1 MITLKCWNWTEDVSV
16 VHFPS
21 KCVFKL
27 LSLFNAAM
35 RPAKGLLVRSPTLN
49 WHCLYIIFNFWNIFD
64 SMQKHNL
71 SSRDGSDERECTE
84 VVLPGLGYIWHI
96 FDDQHHYIITRSGIY
111 LVHIFDIFLMIIIN
125 IKPPW
130 WQTPSKLS
138 SVQNP
143 TKAQCHL
150 QTLSMRAHPSRFS
163 STLTSL
169 GNNQMKIWQFC
180 SILDWISL
188 DKIKAIKIRGPDE
201 NVLIFLH
208 TKIKVN
214 GLFKVWEHCDEG
226 HVAESDD
233 EVKSSGKVNDFWDHT
248 DNQNQLL
255 QKVLKVCHHIWDLH
269 SILNI

>member
-96 FDDQHHYIITRSGIY
+96 FDNHHQYKTAMVANTIIMMFCTESY
-111 LVHIFDIFLMIIIN
+111 ESTMPPPNPVNESTPLEVLFNLDI
-125 IKPPW
+125 
-130 WQTPSKLS
+130 T
-138 SVQNP
+138 
-143 TKAQCHL
+143 
-150 QTLSMRAHPSRFS
+150 
-163 STLTSL
+163 
-169 GNNQMKIWQFC
+169 G
-180 SILDWISL
+180 
-188 DKIKAIKIRGPDE
+188 
-201 NVLIFLH
+201 
-208 TKIKVN
+208 
-214 GLFKVWEHCDEG
+214 
-226 HVAESDD
+226 
-233 EVKSSGKVNDFWDHT
+233 
-248 DNQNQLL
+248 
-255 QKVLKVCHHIWDLH
+255 
-269 SILNI
+269 